1 MEEPGTLTVQK
12 AVSHYT
18 EIALRVGAYGIALA
32 APGLPAAALGHLGPA
47 PVAWPRWS
55 IERAAWPTGAP
66 GALPESL
73 DERRLAL
80 PLVLGGSLL
89 IDRDAHLMRLSVP
102 EDQPAESLVH
112 PWLSPAFSLHVLWGG
127 GLAIHAGVIEIDG
140 RAWGVIGT
148 KGAGKTTML
157 AGLARAGAA
166 VMSDDIAAVHGD
178 TVLGGPRFVDLR
190 RGAAQAAFPEAE
202 PLGRAGVRSRWRLP
216 TGPAPMVAPLAGW
229 WLLEWGDALAIEEVP
244 IVERVPRLA
253 EALLIPHAPREP
265 HALLDQTM
273 RPMLRLTR
281 PRRFDALDAAC
292 AALIEAAQQ
301 RN

>member
-1 MEEPGTLTVQK
+1 M
-12 AVSHYT
+12 
-18 EIALRVGAYGIALA
+18 RVGAYGIALA
-32 APGLPAAALGHLGPA
+32 APGLPAATLAHLGPA
-47 PVAWPRWS
+47 PDDWPAWS
-55 IERAAWPTGAP
+55 IERSPWPPDGLA
-66 GALPESL
+66 ALPRGL
-73 DERRLAL
+73 DERQMTL
-80 PLVLGGSLL
+80 PLVLGGSLA
-89 IDRDAHLMRLSVP
+89 IDRDARTMRLCVP
-102 EDQPAESLVH
+102 NDQPAESLVH
-112 PWLSPAFSLHVLWGG
+112 PWLSPAFSLHTLWGG
-127 GLAIHAGVIEIDG
+127 GLAIHAGVVEIDG

-157 AGLARAGAA
+157 AGLARAGAT
-166 VMSDDIAAVHGD
+166 VMSDDIAAVHG
-178 TVLGGPRFVDLR
+178 TAVFGGPRFVDLR
-190 RGAAQAAFPEAE
+190 RGAAHEAFPEAQ

-229 WLLEWGDALAIEEVP
+229 WLLEWGDTLQIDEVP

-292 AALIEAAQQ
+292 AALIEASQQ
-301 RN
+301 RV